1 MERISHSDPNQ
12 TAETLNIAAPSRSA
26 AFPLLCFA
34 GNSAFGALV
43 GSIFGYGNGLIKKK
57 GFKGSF
63 VEARSSAKRF
73 AVSSGVDNLVLYQL
87 NMLRGKDDVIN
98 AGVAGCCTGL
108 ALSFPG
114 TPQALVQSCLT
125 SGAFAF
131 IFDGLYR
138 KLAPAKESSST
149 NSNELREEINGEL

>member
-1 MERISHSDPNQ
+1 MERISDSDSDPNQ
-12 TAETLNIAAPSRSA
+12 TAETLNTAAPSRSA
-26 AFPLLCFA
+26 AFSLLCFA

-87 NMLRGKDDVIN
+87 NILRGKDDGMLCYYVLSISRRTHCISFAFSFNFSFAFTVIN

-114 TPQALVQSCLT
+114 TFT
-125 SGAFAF
+125 
-131 IFDGLYR
+131 I
-138 KLAPAKESSST
+138 SSR
-149 NSNELREEINGEL
+149 L

>member
-1 MERISHSDPNQ
+1 MERISDSDSDPNQ
-12 TAETLNIAAPSRSA
+12 TAETLNTAAPSRSA
-26 AFPLLCFA
+26 AFSLLCFA

-87 NMLRGKDDVIN
+87 NILRGKDDGMLCYYV
-98 AGVAGCCTGL
+98 
-108 ALSFPG
+108 LSISRR
-114 TPQALVQSCLT
+114 THWYT
-125 SGAFAF
+125 SG
-131 IFDGLYR
+131 
-138 KLAPAKESSST
+138 SSSK
-149 NSNELREEINGEL
+149 LPHIWGICFYL

>member
-1 MERISHSDPNQ
+1 MHICVP
-12 TAETLNIAAPSRSA
+12 
-26 AFPLLCFA
+26 
-34 GNSAFGALV
+34 
-43 GSIFGYGNGLIKKK
+43 GNGLIKKK

-87 NMLRGKDDVIN
+87 NILRGKDDGMLCYYV
-98 AGVAGCCTGL
+98 
-108 ALSFPG
+108 LSISMSG

-149 NSNELREEINGEL
+149 NSNELIREEINGEL

>member
-1 MERISHSDPNQ
+1 MERISDSDSDPNQ
-12 TAETLNIAAPSRSA
+12 TAETLNTAAPSRSA
-26 AFPLLCFA
+26 AFSLLCFA

-57 GFKGSF
+57 GFKGSL

-87 NMLRGKDDVIN
+87 NMLRGKDD
-98 AGVAGCCTGL
+98 G
-108 ALSFPG
+108 S
-114 TPQALVQSCLT
+114 PQALVQSCLT

-138 KLAPAKESSST
+138 KLAPAK
-149 NSNELREEINGEL
+149 